1 MIFLSILLY
10 ANKPLFNNL
19 LSEYTDN
26 HVFVLLDN
34 EFWHI
39 FLGLDLLLWDT
50 WLGLDPS
57 NYMPTSRKSDE
68 YPQIRFLLEHGVKI
82 VLNQLLFIKKFR
94 VSRVTGT
101 TFIFCFG
108 LIWPFSFTSYLSLK
122 FFRPIY
128 IT

>member
-19 LSEYTDN
+19 LPKYTNN

-57 NYMPTSRKSDE
+57 HYMPTSRKSGE
-68 YPQIRFLLEHGVKI
+68 YPQIKFLLEHGAK
-82 VLNQLLFIKKFR
+82 
-94 VSRVTGT
+94 
-101 TFIFCFG
+101 
-108 LIWPFSFTSYLSLK
+108 
-122 FFRPIY
+122 
-128 IT
+128 